1 MHPSRFY
8 AHQKFQMIL
17 RISFQYSIIFESN
30 DILTKI
36 EIRTNNN
43 FIFFLHNWKKFT
55 NIILANAIIQDIT
68 KAVNVESLVIM
79 YKISKTQIIDDKW
92 LGMLWTVITSNLGL
106 HSKIMSSVNSR
117 RRKIERWQTA
127 LKTSNILKRKWNVRF
142 QFEVPFN
149 VKKLIFFYKN
159 TLFIF
164 YSIFQY
170 ESRAVHR
177 YVYTS
182 IYTSIYMPIYFICIQ
197 YRHKNIV
204 WKTS

>member
-117 RRKIERWQTA
+117 RRKMERWQTA

-149 VKKLIFFYKN
+149 VKK
-159 TLFIF
+159 T
-164 YSIFQY
+164 
-170 ESRAVHR
+170 
-177 YVYTS
+177 
-182 IYTSIYMPIYFICIQ
+182 YFLL
-197 YRHKNIV
+197 
-204 WKTS
+204 

>member
-36 EIRTNNN
+36 NRMIWFCHLHFDLGTNNN

-149 VKKLIFFYKN
+149 VKK
-159 TLFIF
+159 T
-164 YSIFQY
+164 
-170 ESRAVHR
+170 
-177 YVYTS
+177 
-182 IYTSIYMPIYFICIQ
+182 YFLL
-197 YRHKNIV
+197 
-204 WKTS
+204 

>member
-1 MHPSRFY
+1 
-8 AHQKFQMIL
+8 MIL
-17 RISFQYSIIFESN
+17 RISFQYSIIFESKWYWTH
-30 DILTKI
+30 D
-36 EIRTNNN
+36 N
-43 FIFFLHNWKKFT
+43 FIFSMHNWKVFT
-55 NIILANAIIQDIT
+55 NIISSNAIIQDIT

-106 HSKIMSSVNSR
+106 HSKIMSYVNSR
-117 RRKIERWQTA
+117 RRKMERWQTA

-159 TLFIF
+159 ALFIF

-170 ESRAVHR
+170 ESGAVI
-177 YVYTS
+177 S
-182 IYTSIYMPIYFICIQ
+182 IYIHIYANLFHMYS
-197 YRHKNIV
+197 V
-204 WKTS
+204 SS